1 VLQLRRRYRTERSL
15 RESEERMKLAASAAQ
30 LGIWEWNLITDQ
42 IWATGVTAERI
53 PTNGNG
59 HSDYSG
65 FLRSVHPEDREA
77 VDYAVAKSM
86 NGDGDYESVHRA
98 ILPDGRTRWIA
109 ARGRV
114 EFDGKHKPLRMHGVS
129 MDITN
134 RKEAEVRAQESERR
148 FLLLANSAPVLIW
161 AAGPDKLC
169 TFFNQPWLEL
179 TGRAIQQELG
189 EGWAEGVH
197 PDDLAGCLKTYSEA
211 FDLRHPFTME
221 YRLRRHDGEY
231 RWLSDH
237 GVPRY
242 DEQGSFVGFIGS
254 CVDITERK
262 EAESELQRTRQE
274 LAHVS
279 RVSTLGELAG
289 SLAHELNQPLTAILS
304 NVQAAQRF
312 LNGTPGSLDEVR
324 EILRDVAEE
333 DRRAGEVIVRM
344 RAMLKKGEAQMIP
357 QDLNDLIGE
366 VVRLMHSELVV
377 RNVTAATK
385 LISNL
390 PLVCGDRIQLQQVL
404 LNLIMNACEA
414 MSNNA
419 PTDRRVAIETQCVG
433 ATHVQVSVADRGPG
447 FARHVLE
454 RMYEPFCTTK
464 PNGLGMGLA
473 ICRSIISAHGGHLW
487 VSQNKDRGA
496 TVGFTLAVHEREES

>member
-1 VLQLRRRYRTERSL
+1 
-15 RESEERMKLAASAAQ
+15 
-30 LGIWEWNLITDQ
+30 
-42 IWATGVTAERI
+42 
-53 PTNGNG
+53 
-59 HSDYSG
+59 
-65 FLRSVHPEDREA
+65 
-77 VDYAVAKSM
+77 
-86 NGDGDYESVHRA
+86 
-98 ILPDGRTRWIA
+98 
-109 ARGRV
+109 
-114 EFDGKHKPLRMHGVS
+114 
-129 MDITN
+129 
-134 RKEAEVRAQESERR
+134 
-148 FLLLANSAPVLIW
+148 VLIW

-169 TFFNQPWLEL
+169 TFFNQPWLEF

-189 EGWAEGVH
+189 EGWTGGVH
-197 PDDLAGCLKTYSEA
+197 PDDLTGCRKTYSEA
-211 FDLRHPFTME
+211 FDARHPFTME
-221 YRLRRHDGEY
+221 YRLRRHDGQY

-312 LNGTPGSLDEVR
+312 LNAAPGSLDEVR

-377 RNVTAATK
+377 RNVTAATE
-385 LISNL
+385 LTSNL

-419 PTDRRVAIETQCVG
+419 QTDRRVAIQTEHVG
-433 ATHVQVSVADRGPG
+433 STHVQVSVIDRGPG

-496 TVGFTLAVHEREES
+496 TVGFTLAVQEKEEA